1 MAELAVFD
9 KDPNI
14 YLFTSLTA
22 GSSHIITAT
31 SRIETI
37 LKANKIPFIG
47 LDTATHELGK
57 KLFQRRAA
65 GKKLPLLVK
74 EGYVLGGIEE
84 IEEWN
89 EYDELHEALGVDTAF
104 TSNPPKPTNLFEPA
118 PSKTPPPLAGA
129 LPGGFSFGQ
138 SAGPAFGSLN
148 APSIG
153 SAIGSSTSKGKENT
167 PIASAE
173 QNLAIRQMG
182 AEAAKLAASKKSV
195 PAKISTTNPLI
206 TEKINA
212 KSPGEV
218 LSPKSTPLPASPA
231 TATIEKSNNV
241 KKTALPD
248 ILSPRE
254 IPLPETP
261 GVKPLLQQQKPV
273 HAPPSIHDDAG
284 NAALSAG
291 PIKTTQA
298 KEESSGEE
306 ESSDGEES
314 SEESVVAQDVEKT
327 QNQDSK
333 DVSKAGASVEEGEQE
348 EGSKDQKSEDSAKAV
363 VEEKKK
369 VETTSASQLEQSSS
383 EETGEDDDEEE
394 DEADEDD
401 DEDEASE
408 KEVKNESEAKAS
420 AKKEEVEIAKATA
433 APPKTDEPTK
443 VEVKPEA
450 AKKEDT
456 KPEEVEK
463 TQAQDAKDAS
473 KASESV
479 LD

>member
-37 LKANKIPFIG
+37 LRANKIPFIG

-104 TSNPPKPTNLFEPA
+104 TANPPKATSLFEPA
-118 PSKTPPPLAGA
+118 PSKTPPPLADA

-148 APSIG
+148 APTKA
-153 SAIGSSTSKGKENT
+153 SAASKAKENT
-167 PIASAE
+167 PVASAE

-182 AEAAKLAASKKSV
+182 AEAAKIAASKKSV
-195 PAKISTTNPLI
+195 PVKISTTNPLLA
-206 TEKINA
+206 EKTNA
-212 KSPGEV
+212 KSPADV
-218 LSPKSTPLPASPA
+218 TSPKSTPLPMSPDAA
-231 TATIEKSNNV
+231 TSDKVEDA
-241 KKTALPD
+241 KKTALPEV
-248 ILSPRE
+248 LSPRE

-261 GVKPLLQQQKPV
+261 GVAPLLKQQKPV
-273 HAPPSIHDDAG
+273 QAAPSMHDDAG

-298 KEESSGEE
+298 KEESSEE
-306 ESSDGEES
+306 EGDSNDEES
-314 SEESVVAQDVEKT
+314 SESAAEKT
-327 QNQDSK
+327 QKQDPK
-333 DVSKAGASVEEGEQE
+333 DASKAGVSVKEGEQDAD
-348 EGSKDQKSEDSAKAV
+348 SKEQKKSEDSVKAV
-363 VEEKKK
+363 VEEKK
-369 VETTSASQLEQSSS
+369 ETPAPAAQPKQSSS
-383 EETGEDDDEEE
+383 EETSEDDEE
-394 DEADEDD
+394 
-401 DEDEASE
+401 DEDEDE
-408 KEVKNESEAKAS
+408 ESEEEAKKEAAVKED
-420 AKKEEVEIAKATA
+420 AKKEEEN
-433 APPKTDEPTK
+433 
-443 VEVKPEA
+443 
-450 AKKEDT
+450 KEDT
-456 KPEEVEK
+456 KKGNTEAKSATPKNDEAAKDEVEK
-463 TQAQDAKDAS
+463 TQTQAAKDAS
-473 KASESV
+473 KTGESV